1 MGGGP
6 EGPLQRLCCMA
17 LLEGAEARSELQFLG
32 QECSFGGLFAKPG
45 QSRDVPC
52 LGCAEPS
59 EVTLSRGV
67 NE

>member
-1 MGGGP
+1 
-6 EGPLQRLCCMA
+6 MA
-17 LLEGAEARSELQFLG
+17 LLEGAEARSELQLLG

-45 QSRDVPC
+45 QFWDVPC